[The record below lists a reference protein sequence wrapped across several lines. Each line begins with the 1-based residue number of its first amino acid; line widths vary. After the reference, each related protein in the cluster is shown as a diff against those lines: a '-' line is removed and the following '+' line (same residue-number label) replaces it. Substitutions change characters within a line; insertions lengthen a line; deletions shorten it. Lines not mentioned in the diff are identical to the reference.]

1 MDESKQKAL
10 KTALSQLTKEVVT
23 RVSGERLSK
32 NNDKIVNGYITLML
46 KEVTIRTK
54 VA

>member
-1 MDESKQKAL
+1 MDKSKQKAL
-10 KTALSQLTKEVVT
+10 KTAFRIILKRLFNKLIGDLKYDNQEVI
-23 RVSGERLSK
+23 
-32 NNDKIVNGYITLML
+32 NITTEELL